1 MDDAYFLSIMED
13 IPRALTA
20 RNIKMWQNY
29 CAFRAGANVQAM
41 PKTNDD
47 NKYKEM
53 EKAYTQH
60 AEMLFNSSLQV
71 LLPVGIDLRS
81 TYYVKQFIWF
91 YGIAEICSIL
101 LSLTIQILIRV
112 SESECQ
118 RSLSE
123 DCCEWDHSCVAR
135 QSLLRYLSIGKTV
148 KGFSKAGH
156 ACVRQGY

>member
-112 SESECQ
+112 GYAKES
-118 RSLSE
+118 
-123 DCCEWDHSCVAR
+123 
-135 QSLLRYLSIGKTV
+135 
-148 KGFSKAGH
+148 SK
-156 ACVRQGY
+156 